1 MTTVECPLCGE
12 EFDTTTAGG
21 WCTNPECGEYQ
32 HVDPADE
39 GDEGAT
45 DPLDEL
51 DLDAPAPTLDPDES
65 TAEDAFDVAFDDEE
79 DDAAAAA
86 VEAEAEETS
95 GTEQTAET
103 AQAVE
108 STPTE
113 TTCSSCGTTVNAD
126 ANFCPSC
133 GEELGAAEPEPL
145 TECPSCAADVDEG
158 DAFCASCGENLDRHR
173 GGTEPPETIGLA
185 VGETRVVVGDDDVVG
200 REVRTAHVE
209 AGGDPEEAQYVH
221 REHVRFVRETD
232 GFYMIDEGRNTTTLN
247 GEELTVGDRRAVA
260 DGDRIGF
267 SNVVEAT
274 VRYD

>member
-39 GDEGAT
+39 GDDESGT

-65 TAEDAFDVAFDDEE
+65 TAEDAFDVEFES
-79 DDAAAAA
+79 DDADDGAAAV
-86 VEAEAEETS
+86 VEAEADEAAADAGETTDADAEPS
-95 GTEQTAET
+95 QTAC
-103 AQAVE
+103 
-108 STPTE
+108 P
-113 TTCSSCGTTVNAD
+113 SCGTTVDAD
-126 ANFCPSC
+126 ANFCPGC
-133 GEELGAAEPEPL
+133 GEELDAAEPEPL
-145 TECPSCAADVDEG
+145 TECPSCGRDVDEE

-173 GGTEPPETIGLA
+173 GTTEPPETIALA

-221 REHVRFVRETD
+221 REHVRFVREAD

-247 GEELTVGDRRAVA
+247 GEDLTVGDRRAVA